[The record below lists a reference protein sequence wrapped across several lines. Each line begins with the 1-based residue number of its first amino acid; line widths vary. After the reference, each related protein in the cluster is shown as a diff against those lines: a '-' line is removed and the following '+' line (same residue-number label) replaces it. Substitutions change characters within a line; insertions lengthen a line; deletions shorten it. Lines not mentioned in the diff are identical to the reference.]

1 MVLNQGTLGNMR
13 RASGLSRLA
22 GGKGWGWGGVPS
34 ILWMEARE
42 AAKHLECKRQA
53 PTTKND
59 PASNINRAEAENAM

>member
-1 MVLNQGTLGNMR
+1 MVLNGVTVGKGR
-13 RASGLSRLA
+13 RVSGGA
-22 GGKGWGWGGVPS
+22 GGEGGGGGGGGGVPS